1 MRILVADDTK
11 NIRILLSRC
20 LEMEGHEVTA
30 AENGEQAL
38 KYFLNN
44 SFNLAFLDI
53 KMPIISGTEVLKQV
67 RLLGINTP
75 VIIITAYATIKN
87 AVDCTHL
94 GAVAYLQK
102 PFTVERIKGVLSE
115 FMTEKQLENIN
126 AKLLHAEELIQK
138 AEHEKAAFLLKQLLS
153 EESLNPEIYKLLADV
168 NHKLN
173 QPAEADKY
181 ARMYEAIK

>member
-1 MRILVADDTK
+1 MKILVADDTK
-11 NIRILLSRC
+11 NIRMLLSRC
-20 LEMEGHEVTA
+20 LEMEGHEITT

-38 KYFLNN
+38 EYFKRS
-44 SFNLAFLDI
+44 SFDLAFLDI

-67 RLLGINTP
+67 RQSGINTP

-102 PFTVERIKGVLSE
+102 PFTVDRIKAVLSE
-115 FMTEKQLENIN
+115 LINEKKENNTDIKLSKVNEFIHN
-126 AKLLHAEELIQK
+126 AEY
-138 AEHEKAAFLLKQLLS
+138 EKAACFLKQLLPDA
-153 EESLNPEIYKLLADV
+153 SLNPEIYKLLADV

-173 QPAEADKY
+173 QPDEAEKY

>member
-1 MRILVADDTK
+1 MKILVADDTK
-11 NIRILLSRC
+11 NIRMLLSRC

-38 KYFLNN
+38 KCFQKN
-44 SFNLAFLDI
+44 SFDLAFLDI

-102 PFTVERIKGVLSE
+102 PFTVERIKGVLTE
-115 FMTEKQLENIN
+115 FMTEKQVDHTNV
-126 AKLLHAEELIQK
+126 KLLHVEELMQK
-138 AEHEKAAFLLKQLLS
+138 TEYEKAAFLLKQLLP
-153 EESLNPEIYKLLADV
+153 EASLNPEIYKLLADV

-173 QPAEADKY
+173 QPDEAEKY